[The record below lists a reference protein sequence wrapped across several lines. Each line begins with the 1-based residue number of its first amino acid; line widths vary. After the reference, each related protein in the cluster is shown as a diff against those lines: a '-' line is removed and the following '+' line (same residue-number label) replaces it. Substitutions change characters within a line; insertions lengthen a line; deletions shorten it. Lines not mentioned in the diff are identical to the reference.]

1 MILTHGA
8 NSLPSGGGGGDDY
21 DYSEHK
27 IGTWID
33 GSDVYRRVVLS
44 NYNVTALNW
53 GKVVSDSSIKQ
64 VLACTAIS
72 SKDTPNPDFI
82 INPQVRIKDG
92 YVELFGNTLNLN
104 EGDKIILEY
113 TKNEV

>member
-8 NSLPSGGGGGDDY
+8 NSLARGGDDDY

-33 GSDVYRRVVLS
+33 GSDVFRRVVTS
-44 NYNVTALNW
+44 SFNVGTNNW
-53 GKVVSDSSIKQ
+53 YQAVDDHSIKK
-64 VLACTAIS
+64 VISCTAIS
-72 SKDTPNPDFI
+72 SYDAPQPDYI
-82 INPQVRIKDG
+82 ICPQVRIKDG
-92 YVELFGNTLNLN
+92 YVELYAYSLHLNV
-104 EGDKIILEY
+104 GDKIIIEY

>member
-72 SKDTPNPDFI
+72 SKDTPNPD
-82 INPQVRIKDG
+82 G

-113 TKNEV
+113 TKTEV